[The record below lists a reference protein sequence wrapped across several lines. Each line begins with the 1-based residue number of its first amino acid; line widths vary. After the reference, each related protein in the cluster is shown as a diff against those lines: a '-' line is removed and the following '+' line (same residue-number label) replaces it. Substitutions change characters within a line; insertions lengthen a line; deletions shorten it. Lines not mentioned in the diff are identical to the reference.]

1 MGFNGFSHN
10 FAGNSPFEKT
20 GKGGCGQLPEV
31 VCRRHPVYDGSNL
44 VGYVT
49 FNPKFSSSPYG
60 TDFTRHKN
68 YYKLLEDFN
77 TYDCITETSTVQGA
91 VTMNFSSE
99 ENRLTKQQ
107 MEEYKNA
114 LRETGIFTEADIE
127 KYAKKADMTFAG

>member
-1 MGFNGFSHN
+1 MDSLTI
-10 FAGNSPFEKT
+10 SPGIPPLKKLERVAADNYLKW
-20 GKGGCGQLPEV
+20 CAQ
-31 VCRRHPVYDGSNL
+31 RHPVFDGSNL